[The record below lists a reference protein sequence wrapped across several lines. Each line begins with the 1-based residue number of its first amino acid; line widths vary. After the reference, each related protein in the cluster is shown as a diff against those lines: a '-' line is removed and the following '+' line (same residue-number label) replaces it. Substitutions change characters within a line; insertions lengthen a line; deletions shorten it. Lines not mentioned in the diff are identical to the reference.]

1 MTVLESRP
9 QAHADGQ
16 SATTTPVTVTGIGVA
31 APTGVGTE
39 RFWRATLDG
48 TSAIG
53 PITTFDTDGYPV
65 RLAGEIGDVEH
76 ADRVAK
82 RLMPQTD
89 RITRIALIA
98 ADLALDDAGVDP
110 DALSD
115 YAMGVA
121 TTSATGGLEFGQRE
135 LEKLWGSGWQSVSA
149 YMSFAW
155 YYAVHT
161 GQISIKNGMRGPGG
175 VVVSEQAGGLD
186 MLSFARRRVRRGTP
200 VMTTGG
206 LDSMLCPYG
215 VAIQGTDPD
224 VSVRTDPARAYLPF
238 EADAS
243 GYVPG
248 EGGAILVV
256 EDTGA
261 ARARGAGA
269 GYGTVAGYGAA
280 FDPAPSTSG
289 GAGLARAARTALRD
303 AGIAA
308 ADVDVVYADA
318 AGSPALDDAEATALT
333 ALFGER
339 GVPVAAPKAAYG
351 RLLSGGAPVDVVSAL
366 LTLRDG
372 VVPPTVNVRPDA
384 VDPRVDLVT
393 GGPRPVPAATAMVLA
408 RGRGGF
414 ASAVVLTR

>member
-1 MTVLESRP
+1 MTVLDSRP
-9 QAHADGQ
+9 DTSGTRA
-16 SATTTPVTVTGIGVA
+16 ATAATPVTVTGLGVA
-31 APTGVGTE
+31 APTGVGVDE
-39 RFWRATLDG
+39 FWRAALDG
-48 TSAIG
+48 TVAIG
-53 PITTFDTDGYPV
+53 PITTFDAGGYPV
-65 RLAGEIGDVEH
+65 RLAAEIGEVH
-76 ADRVAK
+76 HTDRVAK

-89 RITRIALIA
+89 RMTRLALIA
-98 ADLALDDAGVDP
+98 ADMALDDAGVDP
-110 DALSD
+110 EELPD

-121 TTSATGGLEFGQRE
+121 TTSSTGGLEFGQRE
-135 LEKLWGSGWQSVSA
+135 LEKLWGTGWQSVSA

-186 MLSFARRRVRRGTP
+186 MLGFARRRVRRGTP

-215 VAIQGTDPD
+215 VAIQGTDPG
-224 VSVRTDPARAYLPF
+224 VSMRTDPERAYLPF
-238 EADAS
+238 EADAC

-256 EDTGA
+256 EDADA
-261 ARARGAGA
+261 ARDRGAGA

-280 FDPAPSTSG
+280 FDPAPATSG
-289 GAGLARAARTALRD
+289 GDGLARAARTALRD
-303 AGIAA
+303 AGITA

-318 AGSPALDDAEATALT
+318 AGSPDLDDAEATAL
-333 ALFGER
+333 AAVFGER
-339 GVPVAAPKAAYG
+339 GVPVAAPKAAFG
-351 RLLSGGAPVDVVSAL
+351 RLLSGGATVDTVAAL

-372 VVPPTVNVRPDA
+372 VVPHAVNVRPDA
-384 VDPRVDLVT
+384 VDRRVDLVT
-393 GGPRPVPAATAMVLA
+393 GEPRPLRAAAAMVLA